1 MDFKSQICT
10 SREQSERLLKLGL
23 KKVTADMLHYK
34 SVSMKEWGVLSTPFT
49 KECEECK
56 CYYPAWSLHRL
67 MEIMYK
73 GDMFG
78 FVGLTTHA
86 RNIDTIYEL
95 VIANIDGLIKIKRFN
110 PEYLEEKL

>member
-23 KKVTADMLHYK
+23 KRATADMVHQPI
-34 SVSMKEWGVLSTPFT
+34 GATPFNVWD
-49 KECEECK
+49 KHEIEDNF
-56 CYYPAWSLHRL
+56 YPAWSLHRL

-78 FVGLTTHA
+78 FVDIGVHN
-86 RNIDTIYEL
+86 RNIESLYAL
-95 VIANIDGLIKIKRFN
+95 VIANIDGLVNIKRFN
-110 PEYLEEKL
+110 PEYLEEK